1 MGCPPCMSGK
11 PLFRMAYI
19 LLALAAR
26 EVEQKVELEV
36 VEGPAFFSKTFT
48 GELLQGVLVTLGCLL
63 DSVLLQNVNTFIG
76 LAWCM

>member
-1 MGCPPCMSGK
+1 MGCPPYMSGK
-11 PLFRMAYI
+11 PLFRMTYI

-36 VEGPAFFSKTFT
+36 VEGPAFFSETFT

>member
-1 MGCPPCMSGK
+1 M
-11 PLFRMAYI
+11 FRMTYV
-19 LLALAAR
+19 LLTLAAR

-48 GELLQGVLVTLGCLL
+48 GELLQGVLVALGRLL
-63 DSVLLQNVNTFIG
+63 DSVLLQNINTFVS